1 MHSIRLIHAGGQF
14 IREMCDPSKVY
25 LGPSR
30 RKLACGAQI
39 TSRADDRAICRDESF
54 FRNRQS
60 IEDFSPKRRSRESH
74 AQIDFAQNAQTE
86 HRCLFWRALAV
97 LPFFTSRP
105 ILAFEYRPTGA
116 RLTQSSHGRPV
127 KNVDWQPPNRDAR

>member
-1 MHSIRLIHAGGQF
+1 MIVPSAAKKASFGIG
-14 IREMCDPSKVY
+14 DPS
-25 LGPSR
+25 R
-30 RKLACGAQI
+30 
-39 TSRADDRAICRDESF
+39 TSH
-54 FRNRQS
+54 
-60 IEDFSPKRRSRESH
+60 RSGDPEIH

-97 LPFFTSRP
+97 VPFFTSRP
-105 ILAFEYRPTGA
+105 ILAFEYRLTGA